1 MMAVFCD
8 EIHRR
13 VLIGLDSIDAIRGD
27 DGRLTVTYR
36 CACGERGEMLTGRH
50 RPGGGLSGHLA

>member
-27 DGRLTVTYR
+27 DGRLTMTYR
-36 CACGERGEMLTGRH
+36 CACGRRGEMLTGRH
-50 RPGGGLSGHLA
+50 RPGGGLSGHLV